1 MVDQGPAPAHMTPRG
16 KRFTDVALASFL
28 LLVTAPVSALV
39 ALIVYLRLG
48 RPVVFTQSRPGL
60 AGRPFEMHKF
70 RTMTNAVG
78 TDGALLPDSRR
89 LTPLGRFLRVSSLDE
104 LPELVDVVR
113 GDMSLVGPR
122 PLLHRYTGHL
132 TGTEGRRLDVRPGI
146 TGWAQVNGRN
156 SASWDERL
164 AMDVWYVDNWSW
176 RLDLRILAIT
186 LVSVLVRR
194 GAVAD
199 PGSAMQ
205 DLDVERQARRL

>member
-1 MVDQGPAPAHMTPRG
+1 MTSRG
-16 KRFTDVALASFL
+16 KRSTDVALASLL

-39 ALIVYLRLG
+39 ALLVRLRLG

-60 AGRPFEMHKF
+60 AGRPFGMHKF

-104 LPELVDVVR
+104 LPELFDVVR

-132 TGTEGRRLDVRPGI
+132 TASERRRLDVLPGI

-156 SASWDERL
+156 AASWDQRL
-164 AMDVWYVDNWSW
+164 AMDVWYVDNRSW
-176 RLDLRILAIT
+176 RLDLRILAMT
-186 LVSVLVRR
+186 LARVLFRR

-205 DLDVERQARRL
+205 DLDVERQARCP